1 MHESTLPPSVASPE
15 QIETEQAQQSEPT
28 ETTETT
34 EPSEWTAAVRQ
45 AVPAAYGP
53 LAARLLARAAPLVDA
68 QVDEFIDRFYGS
80 LSEDRELAEV
90 LSRLTRPEFAHLVER
105 QREHLR
111 GLLDP
116 QAERAQVLERG
127 RQVGRVHSLVGV
139 ELDWYAHAVGEYQE
153 AVVGAL
159 QAAGHDELTDVRT
172 VVGRRL
178 LDDLTG
184 ALRGYRDV
192 HAEQSE
198 LVVEI
203 ARVVSGAET
212 VRDLA
217 QGVLDAL
224 VTLPGIRG
232 CLFGRPDETGRF
244 LFELGAGEGAA
255 GFLISSGPV
264 NPASAAAA
272 AGSGQPAAGEDA
284 SPPPMT
290 TGEQA
295 VTGLGPA
302 GRAWRSS
309 HIERSDSYL
318 TDPSTAPWH
327 GIGRRYGLRSSAAVP
342 LSDPEGRPRALLA
355 LYAAHPGYFS
365 SAARA
370 SFLVQLRQVV
380 EQALVRLETSPV
392 VASAVT
398 SFADRTSHQRR
409 LHAGEVV
416 MHYQP
421 VVDLASGRLV
431 KLEALARLGAPGHV
445 VPPAAFL
452 PALGEDDLLLL
463 FRLGLDQALPALR
476 RWDASGLRTGVSL
489 NLPPTA
495 LSDERY
501 LHAVSDGLARHR
513 LEPHRLTLELLE
525 NGTVD
530 VEGPRRT
537 RILRGLAALG
547 VHLAEDDLGAGH
559 SSLLRLRT
567 MPFDEVKVDQQLV
580 RGAEG
585 DPRDALSFVQ
595 PITSLAHSR
604 GIRVVV
610 EGLESA
616 GLIEAAAY
624 LGADAGQGYGIS
636 RPMPEDAVLLWAQRF
651 RLDVDHTLPQTR
663 LGALAA
669 HLAWETRL
677 ATFPARHPLRRHAV
691 EDGCLLTA
699 HLAQVRDGREH
710 PLRLAHQRLHAAAV
724 HSPGSPGHLRAWTE
738 LSTALM
744 AGSDLVGQAAGA

>member
-1 MHESTLPPSVASPE
+1 MHDSTHPPAPPSPE
-15 QIETEQAQQSEPT
+15 RTD
-28 ETTETT
+28 
-34 EPSEWTAAVRQ
+34 WTAAVR
-45 AVPAAYGP
+45 PAIPSAYGP
-53 LAARLLARAAPLVDA
+53 SAAQLLARAAPLVDA

-116 QAERAQVLERG
+116 QAERERVLERG
-127 RQVGRVHSLVGV
+127 REVGRVHSLVGV
-139 ELDWYAHAVGEYQE
+139 ELDWYAHAVGDYQE

-159 QAAGHDELTDVRT
+159 QAAEHGELADVRS

-203 ARVVSGAET
+203 ARVVSGTET

-232 CLFGRPDETGRF
+232 CLFGRPDESGRF
-244 LFELGAGEGAA
+244 LFELGAGDGAA
-255 GFLISSGPV
+255 GFLVQSGPA
-264 NPASAAAA
+264 ASAAIGGRP
-272 AGSGQPAAGEDA
+272 AGGDAG
-284 SPPPMT
+284 PPLMT

-302 GRAWRSS
+302 GRAWRSGL
-309 HIERSDSYL
+309 IERADSYL
-318 TDPSTAPWH
+318 TDPTTAPWH
-327 GIGRRYGLRSSAAVP
+327 GVGRRYGLRSSAAVP

-355 LYAAHPGYFS
+355 LYASHPGYFS

-380 EQALVRLETSPV
+380 EQALVRLESSPG

-398 SFADRTSHQRR
+398 SFADRTAHQRR
-409 LHAGEVV
+409 LHAGQVV
-416 MHYQP
+416 LHYQP

-431 KLEALARLGAPGHV
+431 KLEALARLGTPGHI
-445 VPPAAFL
+445 VPPGAFL

-476 RWDASGLRTGVSL
+476 RWDADGLRSGVSL

-495 LSDERY
+495 MSDERY
-501 LHAVSDGLARHR
+501 LHAVSEALARHR
-513 LEPHRLTLELLE
+513 VEPQRLTLELLE
-525 NGTVD
+525 TGSVD

-636 RPMPEDAVLLWAQRF
+636 RPMPEEQVLAWARGF

-699 HLAQVRDGREH
+699 HLGQVLDGREH

-744 AGSDLVGQAAGA
+744 AGSDLAGQAAGA

>member
-1 MHESTLPPSVASPE
+1 MHESTQASTP
-15 QIETEQAQQSEPT
+15 APA
-28 ETTETT
+28 
-34 EPSEWTAAVRQ
+34 TAGAI
-45 AVPAAYGP
+45 PAAYGP
-53 LAARLLARAAPLVDA
+53 VAARLLARVAPQVDA
-68 QVDEFIDRFYGS
+68 QVDGFIERFYGT
-80 LSEDRELAEV
+80 LSEQQDVAQVLA
-90 LSRLTRPEFAHLVER
+90 RLTRPEFAHLVER

-116 QAERAQVLERG
+116 QAERERVLERG

-139 ELDWYAHAVGEYQE
+139 ELDWYAHAVGDYQE

-159 QAAGHDELTDVRT
+159 QAAAHDQLADVRG

-198 LVVEI
+198 LAVEI
-203 ARVVSGAET
+203 ARVVSAAGT

-232 CLFGRPDETGRF
+232 CLFGRPDEEGRF

-255 GFLISSGPV
+255 GFLVSAGPV
-264 NPASAAAA
+264 AARAV
-272 AGSGQPAAGEDA
+272 AGETA
-284 SPPPMT
+284 SSTDGPPMT
-290 TGEQA
+290 TGDQT

-302 GRAWRSS
+302 GRAWRSGA
-309 HIERSDSYL
+309 IERSDSYL
-318 TDPSTAPWH
+318 TDPTTGPWH
-327 GIGRRYGLRSSAAVP
+327 GVGRRYGLRSSAAVP
-342 LSDPEGRPRALLA
+342 LTDADGRPRALLA

-365 SAARA
+365 SAAR
-370 SFLVQLRQVV
+370 STFLVQLRQVV

-398 SFADRTSHQRR
+398 SFADRTAHQRR

-416 MHYQP
+416 LHYQP

-431 KLEALARLGAPGHV
+431 KLEALARLGTPGDV

-476 RWDASGLRTGVSL
+476 RWDTAGLRTGVSL
-489 NLPPTA
+489 NLPPMA

-501 LHAVSDGLARHR
+501 LHAVSDALQRHR
-513 LEPHRLTLELLE
+513 VEPHRLTLELLE
-525 NGTVD
+525 TGSVD
-530 VEGPRRT
+530 VEGPRRG

-636 RPMPEDAVLLWAQRF
+636 RPMPEDRVLAWARGF
-651 RLDVDHTLPQTR
+651 RLEVDHTLPQTR

-691 EDGCLLTA
+691 EDPCLLAA
-699 HLAQVRDGREH
+699 HLGQVRDGREH

-744 AGSDLVGQAAGA
+744 AGRDLIGQAAGA

>member
-1 MHESTLPPSVASPE
+1 MHESTLPPAAASPDE
-15 QIETEQAQQSEPT
+15 
-28 ETTETT
+28 
-34 EPSEWTAAVRQ
+34 SEWTAAVRP
-45 AVPAAYGP
+45 ALPAAYGP
-53 LAARLLARAAPLVDA
+53 LAARLLARAASLVDA

-80 LSEDRELAEV
+80 LAEDRELAEV

-139 ELDWYAHAVGEYQE
+139 ELDWYAHAVGDYQE

-224 VTLPGIRG
+224 VTLPGVRG

-244 LFELGAGEGAA
+244 LFELGAGDGAA

-264 NPASAAAA
+264 GSGSAAAA
-272 AGSGQPAAGEDA
+272 VAALPAAGEDG

-290 TGEQA
+290 TGQQA

-302 GRAWRSS
+302 GRAWRSGQ
-309 HIERSDSYL
+309 IERSDSYL
-318 TDPSTAPWH
+318 TDPTTAPWH
-327 GIGRRYGLRSSAAVP
+327 SIGRRYGLRSSAAVP
-342 LSDPEGRPRALLA
+342 LSDPEGQPRALLA
-355 LYAAHPGYFS
+355 LYASHPGYFS

-421 VVDLASGRLV
+421 VVDLATGRLV
-431 KLEALARLGAPGHV
+431 KLEALARLGTPGHV

-513 LEPHRLTLELLE
+513 VEPHRLTLELLE

-595 PITSLAHSR
+595 PITSLA
-604 GIRVVV
+604 
-610 EGLESA
+610 
-616 GLIEAAAY
+616 
-624 LGADAGQGYGIS
+624 
-636 RPMPEDAVLLWAQRF
+636 
-651 RLDVDHTLPQTR
+651 
-663 LGALAA
+663 
-669 HLAWETRL
+669 
-677 ATFPARHPLRRHAV
+677 
-691 EDGCLLTA
+691 
-699 HLAQVRDGREH
+699 
-710 PLRLAHQRLHAAAV
+710 
-724 HSPGSPGHLRAWTE
+724 
-738 LSTALM
+738 
-744 AGSDLVGQAAGA
+744 